1 LTIRVGQRRK
11 RKVDRTVE
19 DHSPNNF
26 SELVKKAY
34 ETGKNENGITL
45 EKLIADLEADLKN
58 LMAG

>member
-1 LTIRVGQRRK
+1 
-11 RKVDRTVE
+11 VDRTEE
-19 DHSPNNF
+19 DHSTNMANF

-34 ETGKNENGITL
+34 EAGKNENGITL